1 MFRLLITGSRDWS
14 DKEVVVRE
22 MVLVAR
28 KFGQDVTLVSGNA
41 SKGGDAI
48 CESVAKDMGWVIERH
63 PAKWNR
69 QADGSF
75 DRRAGFKRNKF
86 MVMLGADACLA
97 FIKDGSAGATN
108 TAMLAELAG
117 IPTKRVEA

>member
-1 MFRLLITGSRDWS
+1 MFRLLITGSRAWS

-48 CESVAKDMGWVIERH
+48 CESIAKDMGWVIERH

-69 QADGSF
+69 QEDGSY
-75 DRRAGFKRNKF
+75 DNRAGFKRNKF

-108 TAMLAELAG
+108 TAVLAELAG

>member
-69 QADGSF
+69 QDDGSF
-75 DRRAGFKRNKF
+75 DRKAGFKRNKF

>member
-1 MFRLLITGSRDWS
+1 MFRLLITGSRSWN
-14 DKEVVVRE
+14 DKEVIVRE
-22 MVLVAR
+22 FILIAR
-28 KFGQDVTLVSGNA
+28 KFGQDVTVVSGNA
-41 SKGGDAI
+41 STGGDAI
-48 CESVAKDMGWVIERH
+48 CESLAKEMGWVVERH

-75 DRRAGFKRNKF
+75 DNRAGFKRNKF

-97 FIKDGSAGATN
+97 FIKDSSNGASN
-108 TAMLAELAG
+108 TALLAELAG

>member
-1 MFRLLITGSRDWS
+1 MFRLLITGSRSWDN
-14 DKEVVVRE
+14 KEVVLRE
-22 MVLVAR
+22 FFLVAR

-41 SKGGDAI
+41 STGGDAI
-48 CESVAKDMGWVIERH
+48 CESLAKEMGWEVERH

-75 DRRAGFKRNKF
+75 DRQAGFKRNRF

-97 FIKDGSAGATN
+97 FIKDGSAGASH
-108 TAMLAELAG
+108 TAQLAELAS